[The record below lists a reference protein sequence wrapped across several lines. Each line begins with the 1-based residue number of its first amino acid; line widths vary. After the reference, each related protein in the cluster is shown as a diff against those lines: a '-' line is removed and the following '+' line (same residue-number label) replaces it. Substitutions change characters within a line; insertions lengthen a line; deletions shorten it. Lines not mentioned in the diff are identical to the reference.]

1 MERHLVH
8 LRSGKVVYSHGG
20 ITLIHGDSTKVLPI
34 EGQEIHLALTS
45 PPYFMAGKK
54 GNIYPDLQSYREAM
68 RAVMRG
74 CYEMLVEG
82 GVLAWNTLC
91 LKGLNLPA
99 YAAIDLE
106 SVGFKMFRVFTW
118 RKPDNVGV
126 GFIHCRQNPVALSYI
141 PNCLTEQVLV
151 YTKGEKRKANSDFP
165 INFALAEKFHTDI
178 WDLSPVVKIGA
189 GGKNRLGHDSPYP
202 KSLAI
207 NLIEFF
213 SCPGEVVLDPFVGSG
228 TTLYAAA
235 QVHPA
240 RRAIGIEILDKHI
253 ESCRLELIRK
263 SHTLFAYQM
272 TQGRVE

>member
-1 MERHLVH
+1 MN
-8 LRSGKVVYSHGG
+8 LRSGEVVYDHNG
-20 ITLIHGDSTKVLPI
+20 IVLIRGDSTKVLPI
-34 EGQEIHLALTS
+34 EGQEAHLVCTS
-45 PPYFMAGKK
+45 PPYFLAGKE

-82 GVLAWNTLC
+82 GIIAWNTLC

-106 SVGFKMFRVFTW
+106 DSGFRFWRSFTW

-126 GFIHCRQNPVALSYI
+126 GFIHCRQHPVALSYI
-141 PNCLTEQVLV
+141 PNCLTEQVIV
-151 YTKGEKRKANSDFP
+151 YTKGEKRKRNDDFP
-165 INFALAEKFHTDI
+165 INFPLAERFHTDI

-202 KSLAI
+202 KALAI
-207 NLIEFF
+207 NLVEFF
-213 SCPGEVVLDPFVGSG
+213 SCPGEWVVDPFVGSG

-235 QVHPA
+235 QVTPS

-253 ESCRLELIRK
+253 ETCLRELRRK
-263 SHTLFAYQM
+263 GQTLFGWAM
-272 TQGRVE
+272 EQGIEI